1 MNLSQKRPGVVPAF
15 FARDFTPPV
24 VQGVQPAQ
32 APFIILRE
40 RAVRIMMRNAK
51 DFCTGGI
58 YIAFGLST
66 VIIGLDYGMG
76 RVVKMGPAYFPTVI
90 GGLLILVGIIS
101 VVRSFLQSGTPIGGF
116 TLKGLA
122 LVIVSVIVFGLIVKG
137 AGLAIALPV
146 LVIISTFASNQ
157 FRWVSSLSLAAGLT
171 LFCVLVFIKG
181 LGVPLPILGLWFG
194 G

>member
-1 MNLSQKRPGVVPAF
+1 
-15 FARDFTPPV
+15 
-24 VQGVQPAQ
+24 
-32 APFIILRE
+32 
-40 RAVRIMMRNAK
+40 MMRNAK
-51 DFCTGGI
+51 DFCAGGL

-66 VIIGLDYGMG
+66 VIIGLDYDMG
-76 RVVKMGPAYFPTVI
+76 RAVKMGPAYFPTVI

-116 TLKGLA
+116 TLEGLT

-157 FRWVSSLSLAAGLT
+157 FRWVPSLSLAAGLT

>member
-1 MNLSQKRPGVVPAF
+1 
-15 FARDFTPPV
+15 
-24 VQGVQPAQ
+24 
-32 APFIILRE
+32 
-40 RAVRIMMRNAK
+40 
-51 DFCTGGI
+51 
-58 YIAFGLST
+58 
-66 VIIGLDYGMG
+66 MG
-76 RVVKMGPAYFPTVI
+76 RAVKMGPAYFPTVI

-101 VVRSFLQSGTPIGGF
+101 VVRSFLQPGTPIGGF

-146 LVIISTFASNQ
+146 LVMISAFASNQ
-157 FRWVSSLSLAAGLT
+157 FRWGPSLALAAGLT

-181 LGVPLPILGLWFG
+181 LGVPLPILGVWFG

>member
-1 MNLSQKRPGVVPAF
+1 
-15 FARDFTPPV
+15 
-24 VQGVQPAQ
+24 
-32 APFIILRE
+32 
-40 RAVRIMMRNAK
+40 MRNAK

-66 VIIGLDYGMG
+66 VIIGLDYDMG
-76 RVVKMGPAYFPTVI
+76 RAVKMGPAYFPTVV
-90 GGLLILVGIIS
+90 GNLLILVGISS
-101 VVRSFLQSGTPIGGF
+101 VVRSFLKPSTPIGGS

-122 LVIVSVIVFGLIVKG
+122 LVIVSIIVFGLIVKG

-146 LVIISTFASNQ
+146 LVMTSAFASNQ
-157 FRWVSSLSLAAGLT
+157 FRWVPSLSLAAGLT